1 MSTQTFRFQ
10 IVVQPEAGA
19 WVAQCLNV
27 DVAAQGATIHEARE
41 ALAQTLSEHIVLA
54 LHNGETPFDGLP
66 AAPHEYWERFRSA
79 ERLADP
85 EPIHVPPAFMI
96 NAMAE
101 DVRVYA

>member
-1 MSTQTFRFQ
+1 MSTQKFRFQ
-10 IVVQPEAGA
+10 IVLLPEGGE

-41 ALAQTLSEHIVLA
+41 ALAKALSEHIVLA
-54 LHNGETPFDGLP
+54 LHLGEQPFHGLP
-66 AAPHEYWERFRSA
+66 PAPQGYWERFRVG

-85 EPIHVPPAFMI
+85 DPIFVPPAFMI

-101 DVRVYA
+101 DVRISA